1 MVARQTPLT
10 NGIGQQPAD
19 DERLIRF
26 LSAAAGP
33 SDHKGPE
40 WSHCEG
46 NDGY

>member
-10 NGIGQQPAD
+10 SGIVQQPAD

-26 LSAAAGP
+26 LSADAGP
-33 SDHKGPE
+33 SDPKSPE

-46 NDGY
+46 NDDH